1 MTIKISW
8 KRLAGAAG
16 AVLLACLLVACG
28 GGSGGP
34 GGSCVNVD
42 PTRSSALPGCGSST
56 SAGSGTDNSA
66 SGLSLDL
73 VDSTGAASTNL
84 MPDNPFTLKTILKN
98 SSGAAVPN
106 AVVTFSTTDGTG
118 VFSPSSG
125 TAMTDSTGTA
135 SVKLSAGTQ
144 AGAFTVTASA
154 TVGTTAVKASKNY
167 TVSFPVLTL
176 SDMQLSPSTLPA
188 GGNASVTISVL
199 NNGKPYTQPVSVAF
213 ASTCVQ
219 AGKATIGTPV
229 LTQNGTAVASYTDK
243 GCNNSDTLTATV
255 TLPNAT
261 LTKNAVLTV
270 LPSAAGSLKFV
281 SAQPTNIALVGTGGV
296 DRPESSIVKFLVLD
310 NQGNPV
316 VGRLVTF
323 EFGDSGTT
331 TTTGGLK
338 LDPTAVTTAQDGTV
352 ATSVGGGTIP
362 TSIRVVA
369 KVAGSQPQLST
380 ISSLLVVSSGVP
392 DQNHFSISTEVG
404 NCEGFDFDGPCTRI
418 RAIVGDHFSNAVPD
432 GTAVNFSTEGGVI
445 EPSCLT
451 VNGTCIVRLW
461 SANPRPGNG
470 RVTVLGYVLGEE
482 SFNDTNGNNVYDTGE
497 QFDDRSP
504 DIFRDDDENGA
515 WTSGEPCIGMNPAPL
530 CNSPADGK
538 YNGVLNRAS
547 PPKGSP
553 TLYNSRQLVIQ
564 FSGSHA
570 NIDIQPA
577 AITCTGTST
586 EIRVTVKD
594 DRNLWMPVGTT
605 ISFAAL
611 YGVNTIGTT
620 PPGATVPNVPLSV
633 GGATNVPTYVVTVP
647 CQSGSGSFVVTVTTP
662 FGVTTIGKAPIN

>member
-8 KRLAGAAG
+8 KRVAGAAG

-28 GGSGGP
+28 GSSGGP

-42 PTRSSALPGCGSST
+42 PTRSSALPGCGSTT
-56 SAGSGTDNSA
+56 SAGSGTES
-66 SGLSLDL
+66 SSTGLTLDV

-84 MPDNPFTLKTILKN
+84 MPDNPFTLKTVLKN

-106 AVVTFSTTDGTG
+106 AVVTFSTTDNSG

-125 TAMTDSTGTA
+125 TAMTDANGAA

-154 TVGTTAVKASKNY
+154 GSGSTAARSSKNY

-188 GGNASVTISVL
+188 GSNASVTISVL

-213 ASTCVQ
+213 NSSCVQ
-219 AGKATIGTPV
+219 AGKASIGTPV

-261 LTKNAVLTV
+261 LTKSAVLTV

-281 SAQPTNIALVGTGGV
+281 AAQPTNIALVGTGGV
-296 DRPESSIVKFLVLD
+296 DRPESSVVRFQVLD
-310 NQGNPV
+310 NNGNPV

-323 EFGDSGTT
+323 EFGDTGTT

-338 LDPTAVTTAQDGTV
+338 LTPTSATTAQDGTV
-352 ATSVGGGTIP
+352 TTAVGGGTIP

-369 KVAGSQPQLST
+369 KVSGTDLST

-392 DQNHFSISTEVG
+392 DQNHFSLSAEVG
-404 NCEGFDFDGPCTRI
+404 NCEGWSYDMGCTII

-432 GTAVNFSTEGGVI
+432 GTAVNFTTEGGVI

-451 VNGTCIVRLW
+451 VAGTCTVKLW
-461 SANPRPGNG
+461 SSNPRPAGG
-470 RVTVLGYVLGEE
+470 RATVLAYVLGEE
-482 SFNDTNGNNVYDTGE
+482 TFNDTNGNNVFNDGE
-497 QFDDRSP
+497 PYIEKSP
-504 DIFRDDDENGA
+504 DIFRDDDENGV
-515 WTSGEPCIGMNPAPL
+515 WSPGEPCIGPNRTGS
-530 CNSPADGK
+530 CNTPGNGRYD
-538 YNGVLNRAS
+538 GVLNRAS
-547 PPKGSP
+547 NRQPPE
-553 TLYNSRQLVIQ
+553 TLYVSQQLVTM
-564 FSGSHA
+564 FSTSFA
-570 NIDIQPA
+570 NITIEPA
-577 AITCTGTST
+577 AISCPSGST
-586 EIRVTVKD
+586 DVRVTVKD
-594 DRNLWMPVGTT
+594 QNNLWMPVGTL
-605 ISFAAL
+605 ISFSAL
-611 YGVNTIGTT
+611 YGQVSTPTIPAGQKV
-620 PPGATVPNVPLSV
+620 PSVALAVGAP
-633 GGATNVPTYVVTVP
+633 ANVPTYVVTVP
-647 CQSGSGSFVVTVTTP
+647 CQAGQGSFVVTVTTP
-662 FGVTTIGKAPIN
+662 FNNVTVGKAPIN